1 MVHLLFQRL
10 LIAFHLTVS
19 LRMVGCSQDMRDT
32 HQMKVVPKSLG
43 DVTSAIIREEFGTI
57 FNRKLI
63 VIVILSGFT
72 RFVYSIYFTRNGSP
86 PFSFHSNYKP

>member
-1 MVHLLFQRL
+1 MLHLA
-10 LIAFHLTVS
+10 IS
-19 LRMVGCSQDMRDT
+19 LGMVGRGQDMPDT
-32 HQMKVVPKSLG
+32 HQTKVVPEGLG

-63 VIVILSGFT
+63 VIVILSGFN